1 MPSHMAREIAAQP
14 EVLRRLLDAEN
25 ENVARIAAWIREFQ
39 PSFAFMVARGS
50 SDNAA
55 LYGKYLFG
63 VLNRIPVALAAPSL
77 FTLFHTPPA
86 LSRAL
91 VIAISQSGQSPDLL
105 EVAENA
111 RSQGAVTVAV
121 TNDAASPLA
130 RLCSWVIPLHAGVER
145 SVAATKSYTAQLMAL
160 AMLSAC
166 LSGQKG
172 LLEELEQLPE
182 QVRLALQSEDAAHA
196 AAEKMKGANRCVV
209 IGRGFDYS
217 TAQEIALKLKELA
230 SLAAEPYSAADFMH
244 GPLAMVEPGFPAILV
259 APGGSTFGEMSR
271 LAQRLK
277 EFGVEVVAI
286 SNRRSLLEQAAVPV
300 AMGGT
305 VKEWLSP
312 FVTVIPGQQ
321 MALHLALAKGLD
333 PDRPRRL
340 SKVTKTR

>member
-1 MPSHMAREIAAQP
+1 MSSYMAREVAAQP
-14 EVLRRLLDAEN
+14 AVLRRLFET
-25 ENVARIAAWIREFQ
+25 ERVNVGRIAAWIREFD

-63 VLNRIPVALAAPSL
+63 SLNRIPVALAAPSL
-77 FTLFHTPPA
+77 FTIFKTPPA

-111 RSQGAVTVAV
+111 RAQGAVTVAV
-121 TNDAASPLA
+121 TNDPASPLA
-130 RLCSWVIPLHAGVER
+130 KLCSWVIPLHAGVER

-166 LSGQKG
+166 LTGRPE
-172 LLEELEQLPE
+172 LLEELERLPE
-182 QVRLALQSEDAAHA
+182 QVRQAMQAEEAARA
-196 AAEKMKGANRCVV
+196 AAERIKGANRCVV
-209 IGRGFDYS
+209 IGRGFDYA

-230 SLAAEPYSAADFMH
+230 AVVAEPYSAADFMH
-244 GPLAMVEPGFPAILV
+244 GPLAMVEPGFPVVLV
-259 APGGSTFGEMSR
+259 APGGATFGEMSR

-277 EFGVEVVAI
+277 EYGVEVVAI
-286 SNRRSLLEQAAVPV
+286 SNRRSLLESVTMPIP
-300 AMGGT
+300 MGGS
-305 VKEWLSP
+305 VKEWLYP
-312 FVTVIPGQQ
+312 FITVVPGQLL
-321 MALHLALAKGLD
+321 ALHLTLARGLD

>member
-1 MPSHMAREIAAQP
+1 MPSHMAKEIAAQP
-14 EVLRRLLDAEN
+14 EVLRHLFQAER
-25 ENVARIAAWIREFQ
+25 ENAGRIAAWVRKFQ

-63 VLNRIPVALAAPSL
+63 ALNRIPVALAAPSL
-77 FTLFHTPPA
+77 FTLFRTPPV

-111 RSQGAVTVAV
+111 RAQGAVTVAV
-121 TNDAASPLA
+121 TNDPASPLA
-130 RLCSWVIPLHAGVER
+130 KLCSWVIPLHAGTER

-166 LSGQKG
+166 LAEREE
-172 LLEELEQLPE
+172 LLRELEQLPD
-182 QVRLALQSEDAAHA
+182 QVRLAMQAEEAARA
-196 AAEKMKGANRCVV
+196 AAERMVGANRCVV
-209 IGRGFDYS
+209 IGRGFDYA

-259 APGGSTFGEMSR
+259 APGGTTFGDMSR

-277 EFGVEVVAI
+277 EFGVEVFAI
-286 SNRRSLLEQAAVPV
+286 SNRRSLLEQSAVPIPL
-300 AMGGT
+300 GGS
-305 VKEWLSP
+305 VEEWLHP
-312 FVTVIPGQQ
+312 FITVIPGQL

-340 SKVTKTR
+340 SKVTRTR